1 MRPACSDPSGPPIFQ
16 RMSDVPGYQRFFAEL
31 KRRKVFRVAAV
42 YGAVAFVV
50 LQVADILVP
59 ALHLPDSFTTGI
71 AVLSLLGFPIAL
83 VLAWAFES
91 TPSGIQKTD
100 LATPGEIEAI
110 LAQPPGRRWP
120 SGLLALAGI
129 VMLFVGG
136 WMALSVRDAGTGEAS
151 APGVEVGPSEAT
163 AAAEQGSE
171 FPRTAVAV
179 LPFASLTE
187 DAESREFALG
197 IHDDLLT
204 QLTRIGDLR
213 VTSRTSVMTYADSD
227 KPAGEIARE
236 LGVGTLVEGGVRSAG
251 GRVRV
256 NVQLIDAATDEH
268 LWAETYD
275 RDLTAENVFAMQA
288 EIARAVTNALEAEL
302 SPQEEAALAELPT
315 GSTEAWAA
323 YHRARRLWETTS
335 GDADDRRVVAEYQR
349 AVDLDP
355 GFKEALAGLV
365 RSQSWRLRTGAES
378 DTMPARR
385 SLDRL
390 RAIDPDAPETM
401 LAESYFG
408 YYARADFE
416 GALEPARA
424 YRRLRPGDSDGWQIE
439 GYLLRRLGRWEESTE
454 ALRRGA
460 ELDPL
465 NAAILWNLAYNHR
478 RFREY
483 DAASRVFREASSL
496 APANVRLR
504 VNWFQSELLGL
515 GDERSA
521 SEISAALRTMSSPDA
536 AAVTEYWLA
545 LAKREYEAAA
555 AAIRG
560 VEPGESLRIPASGD
574 QWYELP
580 EPLLLALAARLA
592 GDEVPAR
599 TWADSS
605 IALSRAEVA
614 ARPVPAGGDRFGVA
628 AVARAV
634 LALGLALRGDP
645 GDADEARDMADAAVR
660 LYGMDRDAADGYSME
675 QLRLWTL
682 VLLGDHDR
690 ALQAVERLLSGP
702 SDLGPG
708 QLELVPIFDPLRA
721 DPRFEVLVSRAE
733 SLVRG

>member
-1 MRPACSDPSGPPIFQ
+1 
-16 RMSDVPGYQRFFAEL
+16 MSNPGYQRFFAEL
-31 KRRKVFRVAAV
+31 KRRKVFKVTAV

-59 ALHLPDSFTTGI
+59 ALHLPESFTTGI
-71 AVLSLLGFPIAL
+71 ALLAILGFPIAL

-91 TPSGIQKTD
+91 TPAGIQRTD
-100 LATPGEIEAI
+100 VAETGEIEAI
-110 LAQPPGRRWP
+110 LAQSPARRWP
-120 SGLLALAGI
+120 SGLLALTGI
-129 VMLFVGG
+129 IALAVGG
-136 WMALSVRDAGTGEAS
+136 WLALSSRGEEQ
-151 APGVEVGPSEAT
+151 GT
-163 AAAEQGSE
+163 AAVDSAAASDPVSSGDSAS
-171 FPRTAVAV
+171 PARTAVAV
-179 LPFASLTE
+179 LPFQSLT
-187 DAESREFALG
+187 DDPESREFALG

-227 KPAGEIARE
+227 KPAREIARE
-236 LGVGTLVEGGVRSAG
+236 LGVGTLVEGGVRSAA

-268 LWAETYD
+268 LWADTYD

-288 EIARAVTNALEAEL
+288 EIARAVTSALEAEL

-315 GSTEAWAA
+315 SSTEAWAA

-335 GDADDRRVVAEYQR
+335 GDAGDLRVVEEYQR

-355 GFKEALAGLV
+355 EFREAWAGLV
-365 RSQSWRLRTGAES
+365 RSRSWRLRTGAES
-378 DTMPARR
+378 DTIPARR

-390 RAIDPDAPETM
+390 RAIDPAAPETM
-401 LAESYFG
+401 LAESYYG

-416 GALEPARA
+416 GALEPARE

-454 ALRRGA
+454 ALRRAA

-483 DAASRVFREASSL
+483 DVAGRIFREASIQ

-504 VNWFQSELLGL
+504 VNWFQSELLGR
-515 GDERSA
+515 GDQRA
-521 SEISAALRTMSSPDA
+521 ARQVSEALRTLSSPDA
-536 AAVTEYWLA
+536 TAVTEYWLA
-545 LAKREYEAAA
+545 LANREYEAAA

-580 EPLLLALAARLA
+580 ESLLLALAARLA
-592 GDEVPAR
+592 GDDATAR

-605 IALSRAEVA
+605 VALSRAEVA
-614 ARPVPAGGDRFGVA
+614 ARPMPTGGDRFGVA

-634 LALGLALRGDP
+634 LALSLALRGDS
-645 GDADEARDMADAAVR
+645 GDANEAREIADAAVR
-660 LYGMDRDAADGYSME
+660 LYGIDRDAADGYSME

-682 VLLGDHDR
+682 MLVGDHEGALR
-690 ALQAVERLLSGP
+690 AIETLLSGP

-708 QLELVPIFDPLRA
+708 QLERVPIFDPLRG
-721 DPRFEVLVSRAE
+721 DPRFEALVARAE
-733 SLVRG
+733 ALSTE